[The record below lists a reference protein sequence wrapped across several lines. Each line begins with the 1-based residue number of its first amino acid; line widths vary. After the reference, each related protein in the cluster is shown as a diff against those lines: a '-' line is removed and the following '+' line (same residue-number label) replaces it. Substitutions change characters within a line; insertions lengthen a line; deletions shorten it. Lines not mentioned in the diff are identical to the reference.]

1 MVWIPLS
8 NSSGQVVKGVKVKAP
23 EGGIVYKNGSPE
35 AIELEK
41 SNIFTVTGSKRLGIN
56 RYRLDLTGG
65 YYTKNHHM
73 RKTKK
78 RPGWTL
84 VGDWLSPEQIAK
96 SFGSKLDKDANKP
109 RPERE
114 SFWKMKSRKG
124 SHNYN
129 QKKRLMKD
137 PKYKKFSKYFKN
149 TIAD

>member
-8 NSSGQVVKGVKVKAP
+8 NGSGQVVKGITVKAFR
-23 EGGIVYKNGSPE
+23 GSIVYKNGSD
-35 AIELEK
+35 IEIKLEHPK
-41 SNIFTVTGSKRLGIN
+41 TFTVIGSKRLGIN
-56 RYRLDLTGG
+56 RYKLNLTEG

-73 RKTKK
+73 RKTNQ

-84 VGDWLSPEQIAK
+84 IGNWLSPEAIAK

-124 SHNYN
+124 SHNYK

-137 PKYKKFSKYFKN
+137 VKFKKFSKYFKN